1 MKAISQLHFAALLA
15 AFVYLPGTGWCQL
28 PQTPGSFRFAVI
40 GDTGTG
46 GRAQREVGELLDAL
60 RQKLDFRTV
69 LMLGDNLYG
78 SQTPADFRAKFER
91 PYAELLEAGVRFYA
105 VLGNH
110 DQPSQRSY
118 PRFNMDGRSYYSFQP
133 YPNVRFIGL
142 DSNRMDRAQLRW
154 LEGEL
159 AEAREDWKIV
169 FFHHPIYSSGAR
181 HGSNLALR
189 GALEP
194 LLIKHGVALALAG
207 HDHFYERIKPQNG
220 VYYFVAGGA
229 AKLRAGNVR
238 KSDITAKAFD
248 SDHSFLVM
256 EIHGGELHFQ
266 AVSRTGKTVDSG
278 VIPKPS
284 AAALVVAKDTT
295 GK

>member
-91 PYAELLEAGVRFYA
+91 PYAELLDAGVRFYA

-118 PRFNMDGRSYYSFQP
+118 PRFNMEGR
-133 YPNVRFIGL
+133 
-142 DSNRMDRAQLRW
+142 
-154 LEGEL
+154 
-159 AEAREDWKIV
+159 
-169 FFHHPIYSSGAR
+169 
-181 HGSNLALR
+181 
-189 GALEP
+189 
-194 LLIKHGVALALAG
+194 
-207 HDHFYERIKPQNG
+207 
-220 VYYFVAGGA
+220 
-229 AKLRAGNVR
+229 
-238 KSDITAKAFD
+238 
-248 SDHSFLVM
+248 
-256 EIHGGELHFQ
+256 
-266 AVSRTGKTVDSG
+266 
-278 VIPKPS
+278 
-284 AAALVVAKDTT
+284 
-295 GK
+295 